1 MNFSSPTFLFYFLP
15 IFIIIYWLLSSK
27 LRPILLAIGSIVFY
41 VWGDTLHFPVIV
53 VLLILNFR
61 LIQQIQK
68 VESGSRQAK
77 RLTIMA
83 FAINICIVPAIKIF
97 ASSYYSITHLQIA
110 SLSDFTQAEGA
121 LTYLPLGLSF
131 FTLQSLSVFID
142 IQKIHLYKLE
152 FKHLNPLHYFLYLMM
167 FPKVIAGPI
176 ARYGDI
182 IIQLKGINVDI
193 NQISSG
199 IGRFVTGLAKKTI
212 IADQLAPMVNAVF
225 ELNASELTTPYAW
238 LGLIGFSLQ
247 LYFDFSGYT
256 DMALG
261 IGQMLGLQLP
271 ENFDF
276 PYLATS
282 ITNFWRRWHIS
293 LSNWFRDYLFYP
305 LERYRSGK
313 SNLWRYLDVLIVF
326 LATGLWHGITINF
339 VFWGLIHGVAIAY
352 EISPLGGWLK
362 RSWVGFQRL
371 YSLSIIMIGWV
382 FFRTVDL
389 GDAVTFLRALI
400 GVNQADSIIPFEKIP
415 VMSGITW
422 IALLAGVV
430 LCIPIGRLL
439 GIMNKNT
446 IKPEGGSLMIAQ
458 LGSKI
463 FLVIALII
471 SIVLIIASSFQA
483 TLYSR
488 F

>member
-15 IFIIIYWLLSSK
+15 IFLILYWSLSSRF
-27 LRPILLAIGSIVFY
+27 RPILLIMGSIVFY
-41 VWGDTLHFPVIV
+41 VWGDTLHFPIIA

-61 LIQQIQK
+61 LIQQMQK
-68 VESGSRQAK
+68 VEPGSPQAK
-77 RLTIMA
+77 RLTVMA
-83 FAINICIVPAIKIF
+83 FAVNICIVPAIKIF
-97 ASSYYSITHLQIA
+97 ATTYYSITHIQIA
-110 SLSDFTQAEGA
+110 SLSDFTQAEGTLA
-121 LTYLPLGLSF
+121 YLPLGISF

-142 IQKIHLYKLE
+142 IQKNRLNQLE
-152 FKHLNPLHYFLYLMM
+152 PKQLNPFHYFLYMIM
-167 FPKVIAGPI
+167 FPRVIAGPI
-176 ARYGDI
+176 TRYGDI
-182 IIQLKGINVDI
+182 SSQLKGLTVDI
-193 NQISSG
+193 SRISSG
-199 IGRFVTGLAKKTI
+199 LERFIIGLAKKTI

-225 ELNASELTTPYAW
+225 DLNKSELTTPYAW

-271 ENFDF
+271 ENFNF

-305 LERYRSGK
+305 LERDRHGK
-313 SNLWRYLDVLIVF
+313 SNLWRYLDILIVF
-326 LATGLWHGITINF
+326 FATGLWHGITINF
-339 VFWGLIHGVAIAY
+339 VVWGLLHGVAIAY

-362 RSWVGFQRL
+362 RRWVGFQRL
-371 YSLSIIMIGWV
+371 YSLSIIMLGWV
-382 FFRTVDL
+382 FFRTASL
-389 GDAVTFLRALI
+389 GEAFIYLRALI
-400 GVNQADSIIPFEKIP
+400 GINQAHSIIPFEKMP

-422 IALLAGVV
+422 IALVAGVV
-430 LCIPIGRLL
+430 LCMPVGQLL
-439 GIMNKNT
+439 GKKISDA
-446 IKPEGGSLMIAQ
+446 IK
-458 LGSKI
+458 SKGLSI
-463 FLVIALII
+463 IISQVSSKIALIIALVI
-471 SIVLIIASSFQA
+471 SIVLIIASSFQP

>member
-1 MNFSSPTFLFYFLP
+1 MLV
-15 IFIIIYWLLSSK
+15 
-27 LRPILLAIGSIVFY
+27 IGSIAFY
-41 VWGDTLHFPVIV
+41 VWGDTLHFPIIA
-53 VLLILNFR
+53 VLLVLNFR

-68 VESGSRQAK
+68 VEPGSPQAK
-77 RLTIMA
+77 RLAIMS

-97 ASSYYSITHLQIA
+97 ANSYYSISHIQIA

-142 IQKIHLYKLE
+142 IQKIQLHKLE
-152 FKHLNPLHYFLYLMM
+152 YKHLNPLHYFLYLML
-167 FPKVIAGPI
+167 FPKVVAGPI
-176 ARYGDI
+176 TRFGDI
-182 IIQLKGINVDI
+182 SFQLKGLHVDI
-193 NQISSG
+193 SQITFG
-199 IGRFVTGLAKKTI
+199 IQRFITGLAKKTI

-225 ELNASELTTPYAW
+225 KLNANELTTPYAW

-261 IGQMLGLQLP
+261 IGQMLGLHFP

-305 LERYRSGK
+305 LERDRYGK

-326 LATGLWHGITINF
+326 FATGLWHGITINF
-339 VFWGLIHGVAIAY
+339 VLWGLLHGLAIAY
-352 EISPLGGWLK
+352 EISPFGGRLK
-362 RSWVGFQRL
+362 SSWVGFQRL

-382 FFRTVDL
+382 FFRTASL
-389 GDAVTFLRALI
+389 GDTFTFLHTLI
-400 GVNQADSIIPFEKIP
+400 GLNQANSTIPFEKIP

-422 IALLAGVV
+422 IALLTGVV
-430 LCIPIGRLL
+430 LCLPIGQVLR
-439 GIMNKNT
+439 KKSDTT
-446 IKPEGGSLMIAQ
+446 IKHKWMSIMISQ
-458 LGSKI
+458 VSSKI
-463 FLVIALII
+463 ALIIALII
-471 SIVLIIASSFQA
+471 SIVLIIASNFQA